1 MPLKF
6 IKNFQIPD
14 FENLILF
21 FMSKIGIPS
30 HPSYKS
36 ALYASVNNSTRS
48 YKNDKKSESVTLEV
62 QEVPAPFPV
71 STFSF
76 ISGKNL

>member
-1 MPLKF
+1 MPKT
-6 IKNFQIPD
+6 
-14 FENLILF
+14 
-21 FMSKIGIPS
+21 GIPS

-71 STFSF
+71 STFDLK
-76 ISGKNL
+76 I